1 MDGLCGC
8 RVTTL
13 PGVSALE
20 VLAVFLAG
28 MAAGGINAMV
38 GSGTL
43 ITFPTLLFLGYP
55 PLTANVSNNIGILA
69 GGVGGI
75 RGYRAELEGHTTTVK
90 RLVPASILGAATGAA
105 LLFVLPASAFKAIV
119 PVLIAIAL
127 VLVVTGPRLQAWA
140 AERHP
145 DESGAGRMRLTL
157 VGVFVAGVYGG
168 YFGAAQG
175 VLLIGVMSVL
185 IAEPLQRINAFK
197 NVLGTTV
204 NAVAA
209 LVFLGIAWDHI
220 DWAVVVCIAAG
231 AFVGGYGG
239 ATVGRRLSPNHLRAL
254 IVVVGTIAI
263 VKLVGFS

>member
-1 MDGLCGC
+1 M
-8 RVTTL
+8 
-13 PGVSALE
+13 SALE
-20 VLAVFLAG
+20 VLAVFVAG

-69 GGVGGI
+69 GGIGGI
-75 RGYRAELEGHTTTVK
+75 RGYRAELAGHTHTIK
-90 RLVPASILGAATGAA
+90 RLVPASIAGSAVGAA

-119 PVLIAIAL
+119 PVLIALAL
-127 VLVVTGPRLQAWA
+127 VLVITGPRLQAWA
-140 AERHP
+140 AEHHP
-145 DESGAGRMRLTL
+145 DETGAGRMRLTL
-157 VGVFVAGVYGG
+157 AGVFVAGVYGG

-209 LVFLGIAWDHI
+209 VVFVVVAWDHI
-220 DWAVVVCIAAG
+220 DWAVVACIAAG
-231 AFVGGYGG
+231 AFLGGYGG
-239 ATVGRRLSPNHLRAL
+239 ATVGRRLSPSHLRGL

-263 VKLVGFS
+263 VKLVGFD